1 MGTRRHPWSGKRN
14 EKGGAENEWRFRET
28 GCGAESMH
36 QELIR
41 ELSVITEEEQSI
53 LDGQQ
58 GIDQQIYTEKK
69 ELIVDSEKLLKRGK
83 LIEVRPHTRFV
94 KFPRH
99 RHNYVE
105 VIYMCQGT
113 TTHYIDG
120 NEVVLEP
127 GDLLFLNQNSEQEIL
142 PAGKEDIAVNFI
154 VLPEFFNMAFSMMGA
169 EENAL
174 KEFLVGTLCGKN
186 EHTSYLYFHVA
197 DVLPIQ
203 NLVENMVWTIF
214 YDMGN
219 KRSCNQITMGL
230 LLLQL
235 LNYMDKMETGSSR
248 FDTELT
254 GNVLNYIEEHYKD
267 GSLSEL
273 AELMNYDVHWLSRE
287 IKKRTG
293 KNYKELLQAKRMNQ
307 AVYLLTSSRLPVS
320 DIIESVGYDNTS
332 YFYRKFKERYGVSPK
347 DYRKGM

>member
-1 MGTRRHPWSGKRN
+1 
-14 EKGGAENEWRFRET
+14 
-28 GCGAESMH
+28 MH
-36 QELIR
+36 QDLIR

-53 LDGQQ
+53 LDGRQ
-58 GIDQQIYTEKK
+58 GIDQQLYTEKK
-69 ELIVDSEKLLKRGK
+69 ELVVDSEKLLKRGK

-142 PAGKEDIAVNFI
+142 PAGETDIAVNFI
-154 VLPEFFNMAFSMMGA
+154 ILPEFFNMAFSMMGT

-186 EHTSYLYFHVA
+186 EQTSYLYFHVA

-254 GNVLNYIEEHYKD
+254 GNVLNYIEEHYKE

-273 AELMNYDVHWLSRE
+273 AELMNYDLYWLSRE

-293 KNYKELLQAKRMNQ
+293 KTYKELLQAKRMSQ
-307 AVYLLTSSRLPVS
+307 AVYLLTSSRLPIA

-332 YFYRKFKERYGVSPK
+332 YFYRKFRERYGVSPK
-347 DYRKGM
+347 EYRRGL

>member
-1 MGTRRHPWSGKRN
+1 
-14 EKGGAENEWRFRET
+14 
-28 GCGAESMH
+28 MH
-36 QELIR
+36 QDLIR

-53 LDGQQ
+53 LDGRQ
-58 GIDQQIYTEKK
+58 GIDQQLYTEKK
-69 ELIVDSEKLLKRGK
+69 ELVVDSEKLLKRGK

-142 PAGKEDIAVNFI
+142 PAGEADIAVNFI
-154 VLPEFFNMAFSMMGA
+154 ILPEFFNMAFSMMGT
-169 EENAL
+169 EENTL
-174 KEFLVGTLCGKN
+174 REFLVGTLCGKN
-186 EHTSYLYFHVA
+186 DQTSYLYFHVA

-203 NLVENMVWTIF
+203 NLVENMVWTVF
-214 YDMGN
+214 YGMGN
-219 KRSCNQITMGL
+219 KRSCNQITMRL

-267 GSLSEL
+267 GSLSDL
-273 AELMNYDVHWLSRE
+273 AESMNYDLYWLSRE
-287 IKKRTG
+287 IRKRTG
-293 KNYKELLQAKRMNQ
+293 RTYKELLQAKRMNQ
-307 AVYLLTSSRLPVS
+307 AAYLLTSSRLPVA

-347 DYRKGM
+347 EYRKEGGACSQ